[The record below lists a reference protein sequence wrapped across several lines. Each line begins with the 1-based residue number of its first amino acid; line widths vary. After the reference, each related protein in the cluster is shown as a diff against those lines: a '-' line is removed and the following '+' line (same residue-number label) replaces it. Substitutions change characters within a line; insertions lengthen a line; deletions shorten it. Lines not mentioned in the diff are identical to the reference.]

1 MENNIEKAPD
11 TGTKLKRLP
20 LTEQVYHAIKEDI
33 VLEKWKAGDRL
44 PSENE
49 LAEIFGVN
57 RLTVRGAL
65 QKLNILGI
73 VETRV
78 GEGTYVL
85 NFSFRKYISEVAEFT
100 MQPEQES
107 EIKDFRKLLEIECAR
122 LAIERATEEELKKLK
137 MLADECTTIGLKLNE
152 SYQDGSFEKETYVEY
167 VDADLNFHSQ
177 ICKMSHNSLYLNCFN
192 LARESIHR
200 YILLVL
206 EKHYKRYIEAG
217 GTVAEYFEIL
227 GHDDVFNAIK
237 DKDFKRCESI
247 YLDMIDPETLKL
259 SRI

>member
-1 MENNIEKAPD
+1 MKEITDKASD

-20 LTEQVYHAIKEDI
+20 LTEQVYLAIKEGI
-33 VLEKWKAGDRL
+33 VSGKWKVGDKL

-78 GEGTYVL
+78 GEGTFVL
-85 NFSFRKYISEVAEFT
+85 NFNFRKYISEVAEFT

-122 LAIERATEEELKKLK
+122 LAIKIATEEELNELK
-137 MLADECTTIGLKLNE
+137 GLADECKAIGLKLNE

-167 VDADLNFHSQ
+167 VNADLNFHCQ
-177 ICKMSHNSLYLNCFN
+177 VCKMSHNSLYVNCFN
-192 LARESIHR
+192 LVRESILR
-200 YILLVL
+200 YILLML
-206 EKHYKRYIEAG
+206 EKHYKKYIEAG
-217 GTVAEYFEIL
+217 GTVAEYFKIL
-227 GHDDVFNAIK
+227 DHDKLYNAIK
-237 DKDFKRCESI
+237 DKDFERCKELYI
-247 YLDMIDPETLKL
+247 DMIDPEEFKE
-259 SRI
+259 